1 MELSGGTT
9 TIVGIYL
16 IVTPWIRNGLLIM
29 NTKTGF
35 IGYGS
40 MGSMIVQGLL
50 DNTCLQPQNV
60 LISTR
65 HPAALSVLLAKYP
78 AVQVAENNRAL
89 ARECNRIFLCTKPVD
104 AVQVLSEIAGDLK
117 PDTHI
122 VSIAACLPVE
132 QIARFFPGGITRVV
146 PSLTAEMRSGVTLF
160 CHNSTNHPE
169 CCTGDRRDL
178 SQHSARL
185 SVIDEENFEVASDLT
200 SCGPALIA
208 VLVEEFARAAA
219 KASTLSPEQARALVI
234 PTLSGTA
241 RLLDEREYTLETIMK
256 RVATPGGITEEGAK
270 LLQSEMPSVYDTL
283 IQRTLAKH
291 KLVKKNV
298 RNEADRLL
306 EKKP

>member
-1 MELSGGTT
+1 MS
-9 TIVGIYL
+9 
-16 IVTPWIRNGLLIM
+16 
-29 NTKTGF
+29 TKTGF

-50 DNTCLQPQNV
+50 DNQFLQPENV
-60 LISTR
+60 FISTR
-65 HPAALSVLLAKYP
+65 HPASLTQLLAKFP
-78 AVQVAENNRAL
+78 SVKVAENNRAL

-122 VSIAACLPVE
+122 VSIAAGLPVA

-146 PSLTAEMRSGVTLF
+146 PSLTAEMCSGVTLI
-160 CHNSTNHPE
+160 CHNSAVTRNGAQE
-169 CCTGDRRDL
+169 IEEIFRTLGK
-178 SQHSARL
+178 
-185 SVIDEENFEVASDLT
+185 VVIIDEENFEVASDLT

-208 VLVEEFARAAA
+208 VLAEEFARAAA
-219 KASTLSPEQARALVI
+219 KASTLTPEQARALII

-298 RNEADRLL
+298 GNEADRLL